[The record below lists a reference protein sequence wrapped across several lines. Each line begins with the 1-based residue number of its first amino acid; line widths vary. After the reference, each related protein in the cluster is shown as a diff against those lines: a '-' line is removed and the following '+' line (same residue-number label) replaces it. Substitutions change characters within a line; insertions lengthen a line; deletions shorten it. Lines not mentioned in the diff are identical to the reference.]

1 MKAITFDENLIEEIA
16 NKFNLRT
23 PNREALEALVKRIE
37 SGEFNPLEPLVLDLA
52 TAVGK
57 TYILA
62 SFIEYLRRQGFKHV
76 MVVTPSTVV
85 QDKTVQDLSQGSLR
99 YIGGFDIAPTLITP
113 NAMQALAKDQDM
125 LTDHL
130 TGSMVYVFN
139 VQQLFPPKEGG
150 KNEATGVEAGRRRVY
165 RFQEETGVLADRLIN
180 RDDLV
185 VIADESHLFGTTAK
199 VFRESLTNLK
209 PAVTVGLTASPDKND
224 DVIYRYPLWRAINDR
239 YVKQPVLVYRANG
252 YDTEE
257 RQLQDAVSL
266 LRYKEESYAAFRNA
280 FPDKPQTKPLLF
292 VVCSD
297 VNHATETTELLR
309 NTHMPDTAAGPQV
322 LQVDNKHDND
332 TTKAFLRNL
341 DTPTSSIRAIVS
353 VNKLREG
360 WDTKR
365 IAVMCTLRAMGSE
378 VLTQQVMGR
387 GLRLPFGAITDID
400 AIDQLDIISHR
411 SFVNLLQN
419 ENVLREFGIEED
431 MPAPVI
437 LANPY
442 TTSAGDGSGTGV
454 IPTTGT
460 VNTGFEGAG
469 TGLAAS
475 TPGSGTASS
484 EPASLPIPAPSTT
497 PGVRGLTDD
506 EPIAPPSPQVPVVV
520 DINPEFANAFFLF
533 PTSTMVETQKSFK
546 LSEIEQAKVVAAALN
561 VRDTDEHLERRKLVA
576 NAEERTITG
585 EELDRLA
592 VQSLQQTDAAV
603 AKELTSRVL
612 HTRGVAPTT
621 ANVAQLSRIIVPTF
635 MKSAAHIRQWTEK
648 SKESAVRLLTELISD
663 EAKAAAKRNT
673 SLDVEIVPT
682 RLPVEQR
689 YVLPMGTT
697 VRPRLNL
704 ADGNTD
710 FVRNQYYGTWKRGL
724 FEYAKFDSFSA
735 EYKLAHLFNFDA
747 RVKWWT
753 RIYDGQGAQIAYT
766 TRNFYVP
773 DFVVCDA
780 DDTYWIIEGKAD
792 SQRHDETVQQKKKA
806 AEQLIRELVEH
817 EDYQDQRWGYV
828 IAYESDI
835 ASASSLAD
843 LTASSFTVGGV

>member
-1 MKAITFDENLIEEIA
+1 MKAITFDENLIEQVA
-16 NKFNLRT
+16 NKFSLRT

-37 SGEFNPLEPLVLDLA
+37 AGEFNPLEPLVLDLA

-62 SFIEYLRRQGFKHV
+62 SFIEYLRHQGFKHV

-85 QDKTVQDLSQGSLR
+85 QDKTVQDLSEGSLR
-99 YIGGFDIAPTLITP
+99 YIGGFHIAPTVITP

-150 KNEATGVEAGRRRVY
+150 KSEATGLEAGRRKVY

-180 RDDLV
+180 REDLV
-185 VIADESHLFGTTAK
+185 VIADESHLFGSTAK

-209 PAVTVGLTASPDKND
+209 PAVTVGLTASPDKKD

-239 YVKQPVLVYRANG
+239 YVKQPVLVYRASG

-266 LRYKEESYAAFRNA
+266 LRYKEESYAAFRDA

-292 VVCSD
+292 VVCSN
-297 VNHATETTELLR
+297 VNHATDTAKLLR
-309 NTHMPDTAAGPQV
+309 NTHLPDTPAGPQV

-387 GLRLPFGAITDID
+387 GLRLPFGSYTDID
-400 AIDQLDIISHR
+400 AINQLDIISHR
-411 SFVNLLQN
+411 SFVNLLHN

-437 LANPY
+437 VDP
-442 TTSAGDGSGTGV
+442 GT
-454 IPTTGT
+454 
-460 VNTGFEGAG
+460 GAG
-469 TGLAAS
+469 TGTGTGTSGLEG
-475 TPGSGTASS
+475 PGTGTGTDAGTDGSAGAGTGTGAGQ
-484 EPASLPIPAPSTT
+484 PGPAPA
-497 PGVRGLTDD
+497 PGVRGLTDN
-506 EPIAPPSPQVPVVV
+506 EPIAPPIPQIPVVV
-520 DINPEFANAFFLF
+520 DINPEFADTYFLF
-533 PTSTMVETQKSFK
+533 PTSTLVQTQKSFK
-546 LSEIEQAKVVAAALN
+546 LSEIETSKVVSAALN
-561 VRDTDEHLERRKLVA
+561 VTDRDEHLERRKLVA
-576 NAEERTITG
+576 DAEKSTITG
-585 EELDRLA
+585 EELDRVA
-592 VQSLQQTDAAV
+592 VQSLQQTETAV
-603 AKELTSRVL
+603 AAELTRRVL
-612 HTRGVAPTT
+612 RTRGVAQTS
-621 ANVAQLSRIIVPTF
+621 ANVAQLARIIVPTF
-635 MKSAAHIRQWTEK
+635 MQSAKNITQWTEK
-648 SKESAVRLLTELISD
+648 SKESAVRLLTELIAD
-663 EAKAAAKRNT
+663 EAKAAATKNT
-673 SLDVEIVPT
+673 SLDVEIMPT
-682 RLPVEQR
+682 RLPIEQR
-689 YVLPMGTT
+689 YVLPMGTST
-697 VRPRLNL
+697 RGTLNV
-704 ADGNTD
+704 AEGNTG
-710 FVRNQYYGTWKRGL
+710 FVRNQFYGTWKRGL

-735 EYKLAHLFNFDA
+735 EYKLAYLFNFDSQ
-747 RVKWWT
+747 VKWWT
-753 RIYDGQGAQIAYT
+753 RIYDGQGAKIAYT

-780 DDTYWIIEGKAD
+780 EGTYWIVEGKAD
-792 SQRHDETVQQKKKA
+792 SQKNDETVHLKKKA

-835 ASASSLAD
+835 ANASSLAD
-843 LTASSFTVGGV
+843 LTAYSFAVGGV